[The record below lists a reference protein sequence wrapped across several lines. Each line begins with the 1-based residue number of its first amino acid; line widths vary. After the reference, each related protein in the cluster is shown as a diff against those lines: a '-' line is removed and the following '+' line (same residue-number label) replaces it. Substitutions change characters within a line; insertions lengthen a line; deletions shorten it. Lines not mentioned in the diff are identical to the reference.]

1 MQVGGNPV
9 WGVVKA
15 EQTAEGEAGR
25 DMLMVI
31 LTLSFIVDIWEM
43 SKSPNSWIGFL
54 NI

>member
-15 EQTAEGEAGR
+15 EQTAEGEAWEGHAHG
-25 DMLMVI
+25 DPD
-31 LTLSFIVDIWEM
+31 SKFIVDIWEM
-43 SKSPNSWIGFL
+43 SKSPNSGIGFL